1 MDDVLCVVVVRV
13 DGLILI
19 EEFLCEFIKWE
30 LNIIE
35 DVKFMENVYVF
46 GYIVFFND
54 LLRIFM
60 GKFDWKVVK
69 NMCFFKM

>member
-13 DGLILI
+13 DGLNLI

-46 GYIVFFND
+46 RYIVFFND